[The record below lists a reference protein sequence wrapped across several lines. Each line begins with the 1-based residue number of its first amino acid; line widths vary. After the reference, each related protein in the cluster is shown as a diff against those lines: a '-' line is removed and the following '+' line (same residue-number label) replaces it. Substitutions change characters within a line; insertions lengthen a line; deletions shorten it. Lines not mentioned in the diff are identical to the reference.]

1 MATVKEILKEVHLM
15 PELKLVEKKLQETVS
30 SPSPLMSE
38 LSEYMLKGGKRLR
51 PLLVILSASFYPH
64 STLSLVNAACA
75 AELIHTASLV
85 HDDIID
91 HSSQRRGI
99 ETLNSRYG
107 NHLAV
112 LAGDFLFA
120 RAFEL
125 LTRSREYRVLELMT
139 QNISLM
145 CEGEVEQARRA
156 WDPSKTERDY
166 LEQVYKKTSFFISCC
181 CRVGGLLSDM
191 PQDQMERL
199 SDYGL
204 HLGYAYQMTDDL
216 LDFSSSPLTGKP
228 VGSDLAQGNLNY
240 PLLFLMDHP
249 GYGPEIR
256 KILEEKDCRPQTLER
271 VQKYVE
277 ESGAL
282 QYTYQKARDRV
293 MRAKECL
300 QHLPPSPAKQ
310 ILLTLAENMLIRQK

>member
-1 MATVKEILKEVHLM
+1 MATVKEILKEIRLM
-15 PELKLVEKKLQETVS
+15 PELKLVEKKLEESVS
-30 SPSPLMSE
+30 SPSLLMAE
-38 LSEYMLKGGKRLR
+38 LSGNMLKGGKRLR

-64 STLSLVNAACA
+64 STLSVVNAATA
-75 AELIHTASLV
+75 AELIHAASLV

-91 HSSQRRGI
+91 RSSQRRGK

-107 NHLAV
+107 CHMAV
-112 LAGDFLFA
+112 LAGDYLFA

-145 CEGEVEQARRA
+145 CEGEVEQARKA

-181 CRVGGLLSDM
+181 CRVGGILSDM
-191 PQDQMERL
+191 PQEQMDRL

-204 HLGYAYQMTDDL
+204 HLGYAYQMTDDM
-216 LDFSSSPLTGKP
+216 LDFSASPLTGKP

-240 PLLFLMDHP
+240 PLLFLLNHP
-249 GYGPEIR
+249 AYGPEIE
-256 KILEEKDCRPQTLER
+256 KIFLEKDCRPETLER
-271 VQKYVE
+271 VQQYIE

-282 QYTYQKARDRV
+282 EYTYQKARDQV

-300 QHLPPSPAKQ
+300 QSLPPSPAKPV
-310 ILLTLAENMLIRQK
+310 LLNLAETMLSRQK

>member
-1 MATVKEILKEVHLM
+1 MATVKEILKEIHLI
-15 PELKLVEKKLQETVS
+15 PELKLVEKKLEESVS
-30 SPSPLMSE
+30 SPSPLMAE

-64 STLSLVNAACA
+64 STLSVVNAACA

-91 HSSQRRGI
+91 HSSQRRGKA
-99 ETLNSRYG
+99 TLNSRYG
-107 NHLAV
+107 SHIAV

-125 LTRSREYRVLELMT
+125 LTRSREYQVLELMT

-156 WDPSKTERDY
+156 WNPSKTERDY

-191 PQDQMERL
+191 PQDQLKRL

-204 HLGYAYQMTDDL
+204 HLGYAYQMTDDM
-216 LDFSSSPLTGKP
+216 LDFSISPLTGKP

-240 PLLFLMDHP
+240 PLLFLMSHP
-249 GYGPEIR
+249 GYGPEIK
-256 KILEEKDCRPQTLER
+256 KILEEKDCSPQSLER
-271 VQKYVE
+271 VQKYIE

-282 QYTYQKARDRV
+282 EYTYQKARDRV
-293 MRAKECL
+293 NRAKECL
-300 QHLPPSPAKQ
+300 QDLPPSPSKQ
-310 ILLTLAENMLIRQK
+310 VLLTLAEYMLTRQK